1 MPPYDQQPL
10 GKIDTK
16 SDKYSKMGMGLS
28 PNEKSII
35 DFGETLWNLIGQP
48 SLTSQAE
55 RGQGLF
61 GQWQRPD
68 WTPDQS
74 QQDLKFTLS
83 KYF

>member
-16 SDKYSKMGMGLS
+16 ADKYSKMGMGLS

-48 SLTSQAE
+48 SLTAE
-55 RGQGLF
+55 GEI
-61 GQWQRPD
+61 RPGN
-68 WTPDQS
+68 QS
-74 QQDLKFTLS
+74 LTVPIAVSYTHLTLPTILRV
-83 KYF
+83 